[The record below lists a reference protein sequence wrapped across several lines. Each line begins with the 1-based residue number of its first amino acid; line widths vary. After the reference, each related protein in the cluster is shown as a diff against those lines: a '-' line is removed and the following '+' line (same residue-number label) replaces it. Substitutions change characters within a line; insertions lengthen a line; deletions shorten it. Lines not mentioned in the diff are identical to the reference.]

1 MKYVTAQESQ
11 NKLPLLQK
19 SATLNNIA
27 FQTAGAEIYRFII
40 YLALFIIQQQVTFG

>member
-11 NKLPLLQK
+11 NKLPLLQQ

-27 FQTAGAEIYRFII
+27 LKSAALQIY
-40 YLALFIIQQQVTFG
+40 